1 MDDQFIHLWKQERET
16 ETEREI
22 INILAKNTRLLKAV
36 KQFDMIAYC
45 ADKMNRMRTT

>member
-1 MDDQFIHLWKQERET
+1 METRERDRD
-16 ETEREI
+16 REI